1 MKTAEVLAIGDELL
15 SGETVDTNSSYLDG
29 LLESWGYT
37 VLRHVTVPDDEVAI
51 AAAYKEAAARAEV
64 VLSTGGLGPT
74 DDDLTLAALAKALG
88 CELVRHEPTL
98 DKIKAMFASF
108 GREMTPNNERQ
119 AMVPKLGEV
128 LDNQSGT
135 APGFRARLGGAQ
147 IFLMPGV
154 PREVRWLMANRIEA
168 WIPKAGDLPL
178 RRTIKV
184 MGVGESKLEHEIRAV
199 VKKHTEVR
207 FGYRTLGF
215 ENHVKLL
222 ASGEGAAHRL
232 ESVEVDLAAVLGSR
246 IYGRDQD
253 DLATVVVKR
262 LMARNETVA
271 VAESCTGGWVQRLI
285 TDVPGCSACFLGGT
299 VTYANSAKT
308 TLIDVDP
315 GLLEAHGA
323 VSHSVAKA
331 MADGVRRR
339 LGSTWAISTTGV
351 AGPDGGTPDKP
362 VGTVWIG
369 VAGPD
374 DTSAHRITFPGDR
387 EQVRGYSAKAALDAL
402 RRQLL

>member
-15 SGETVDTNSSYLDG
+15 SGETVDTNSNYLDG
-29 LLESWGYT
+29 LLEGWGYRVT
-37 VLRHVTVPDDEVAI
+37 RHLTVPDDEAAI
-51 AAAYKEAAARAEV
+51 ARAFQESAARAQL

-98 DKIKAMFASF
+98 EKIKAMFASF

-119 AMVPKLGEV
+119 AMVPKFGEV

-135 APGFRARLGGAQ
+135 APGFRARLGEAQ

-154 PREVRWLMANRIEA
+154 PREVRWLMTHRIEP
-168 WIPKAGDLPL
+168 WIPKVEPLPL

-184 MGVGESKLEHEIRAV
+184 IGVGESKLEHEIRAV
-199 VKKHTEVR
+199 VKKHTGVH

-222 ASGEGAAHRL
+222 ASGEGAVGRL
-232 ESVEVDLAAVLGSR
+232 DAVEVDLAAVLGSR
-246 IYGRDQD
+246 IYGREQD
-253 DLATVVVKR
+253 ELHAVVVRR
-262 LMARNETVA
+262 LIERNETVA

-285 TDVPGCSACFLGGT
+285 TDVPGCSATFLGGS
-299 VTYANSAKT
+299 VTYANLAKT
-308 TLIDVDP
+308 TLIGVDP

-331 MADGVRRR
+331 MADGIRQK
-339 LGSTWAISTTGV
+339 LGATWAVSTTGI
-351 AGPDGGTPDKP
+351 AGPTGGTPDKP

-374 DTSAHRITFPGDR
+374 DTTAHRLVFPGDR
-387 EQVRGYSAKAALDAL
+387 EQVRGYAAKAALDAL
-402 RRQLL
+402 RRRIL